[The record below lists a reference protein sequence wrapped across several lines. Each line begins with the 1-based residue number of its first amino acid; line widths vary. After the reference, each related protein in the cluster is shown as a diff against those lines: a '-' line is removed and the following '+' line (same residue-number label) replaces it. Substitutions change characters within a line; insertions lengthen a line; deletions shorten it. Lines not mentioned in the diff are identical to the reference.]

1 MLYASTP
8 HEVDQLCR
16 RLLGLGV
23 AAVGFDIEW
32 RVTYKS
38 MHCIHFLSLTAH
50 MCVKNKLPD
59 ARVGAQRARRRAALP
74 SSSSATRRGPGTPL

>member
-38 MHCIHFLSLTAH
+38 THCIPSLSQTAN
-50 MCVKNKLPD
+50 M
-59 ARVGAQRARRRAALP
+59 
-74 SSSSATRRGPGTPL
+74 

>member
-32 RVTYKS
+32 RVMYKS
-38 MHCIHFLSLTAH
+38 AHCKHSLSQTA
-50 MCVKNKLPD
+50 NL
-59 ARVGAQRARRRAALP
+59 
-74 SSSSATRRGPGTPL
+74 

>member
-1 MLYASTP
+1 MCPQVRLWWQGRMLYASTP

-32 RVTYKS
+32 RVTFKS
-38 MHCIHFLSLTAH
+38 AHCMPSL
-50 MCVKNKLPD
+50 LE
-59 ARVGAQRARRRAALP
+59 RQ
-74 SSSSATRRGPGTPL
+74 